1 MIRRLDNRDRELC
14 MVYIRSHEHETT
26 FLHGNVLDIGLEN
39 DPSVRRCADYFG
51 WFETDPST
59 GCETLHG
66 ILPFYNLGSCI
77 PHWDSNAAVEPFLAL
92 MRERPFEVLLGMR
105 HVVEPFVQGLEGTR
119 AIRERDDSWYMV
131 NRDPVPFFVDGLT
144 FRLGDAEDEEIVRF
158 INDCSVRCLGN
169 RVTLD
174 QQRTGMRQN
183 QGGKGWLLGVKDG
196 RYVSMACLQSY
207 TDTLQQI
214 GGVATPAAEQGK
226 GYCKATVYE
235 MCRRIRANGHIPSLF
250 VVQDNE
256 PAVRA
261 YRRIGFERTAD
272 YLMVKYE

>member
-14 MVYIRSHEHETT
+14 MAYIRSHEHETT

-131 NRDPVPFFVDGLT
+131 NRDPRCGAGEGILQGD
-144 FRLGDAEDEEIVRF
+144 RL
-158 INDCSVRCLGN
+158 
-169 RVTLD
+169 
-174 QQRTGMRQN
+174 
-183 QGGKGWLLGVKDG
+183 
-196 RYVSMACLQSY
+196 
-207 TDTLQQI
+207 
-214 GGVATPAAEQGK
+214 
-226 GYCKATVYE
+226 
-235 MCRRIRANGHIPSLF
+235 
-250 VVQDNE
+250 
-256 PAVRA
+256 
-261 YRRIGFERTAD
+261 
-272 YLMVKYE
+272 